1 MVLSQYGVISRCYIK
16 RRIRKMNKK
25 VLKVLSVILAI
36 LMVSSTFTVVMATEA
51 TTENT
56 TASNVK
62 DMVSEVTGALDEIV
76 NTDEATWTGIKT
88 LFEDYVKGYNERH
101 SQPENQWIVTL
112 NGKDFDILSLGGF
125 KDAVLNIGTT
135 QELKYVVFEL
145 LESLASKI
153 LGALAD
159 TLPDP
164 DYFMDEKD
172 YKSENFYAGTS
183 TLLDEP
189 AAGAKWQLG
198 YANASLVP
206 DDWQTKDYYLG
217 GFIDYNNGF
226 SNNVESIVDDMKVRI
241 VAMDDSSNRGVSIFA
256 TIDSIGVS
264 NAYIRRIRA
273 EIAKIAAEKNITLAS
288 VNVAATHS
296 HSGIDTQGLWTN
308 LFPKLMGNLFKGW
321 TGLGTL
327 EKGVDE
333 DYMEIVVE
341 RTAKAMGEALDDMKP
356 GSLTYSK
363 KDIGDG
369 YFNNKNRDSAT
380 SKDNTVTRLMF
391 IPDDAN
397 ATPTIIANMAAHP
410 EVAGLPTDDGKGTGR
425 ELCGEYIYYIEKYL
439 NEYENDTLAVNEGG
453 EGYNFYFINGAIA
466 GIYMARGLTGDGV
479 PTVHRYEESIRY
491 GTEIG
496 RILLA
501 LNKTE
506 EEILADENISGKSII
521 EKEIA
526 EYGLENSYTIWYEG
540 WTKVDE
546 IEVDPILN
554 VRIKEIRIPV
564 TNNFIKLAGRAN
576 LVTYNI
582 LKTEKGEYEV
592 VTETGYVEFGKI
604 MKAVMVPG
612 EMVTDIVYGGGSI
625 TAEGS
630 FSCQDFQYDA
640 LVEIFGDK
648 ELTAFGLCND
658 ALGYIV
664 PDNDYTLISYHELIS
679 IGSQAASTIVGALS
693 EIAAEA
699 NATTPAA

>member
-1 MVLSQYGVISRCYIK
+1 
-16 RRIRKMNKK
+16 MNKK
-25 VLKVLSVILAI
+25 IVKVLSVILAI
-36 LMVSSTFTVVMATEA
+36 ILVSSTFTVVMATEA
-51 TTENT
+51 APENT
-56 TASNVK
+56 TSSDVT
-62 DMVSEVTGALDEIV
+62 VSDVTGAIDDIV
-76 NTDEATWTGIKT
+76 NTDEATLASIKK
-88 LFEDYVKGYNERH
+88 LFEDYIKGYNDRH
-101 SQPENQWIVTL
+101 AQPENQWIVTL
-112 NGKDFDILSLGGF
+112 EGKNFDVLSLGGF
-125 KDAVLNIGTT
+125 KDAILNVSST
-135 QELKYVVFEL
+135 QELKYVALEL
-145 LESLASKI
+145 LECLATKL

-159 TLPDP
+159 SLPDP
-164 DYFMDEKD
+164 DYFIDEKD
-172 YKSENFYAGTS
+172 FKSENFYKGTE
-183 TLLDEP
+183 TILDKP
-189 AAGAKWQLG
+189 AEGAKWKLG

-206 DDWQTKDYYLG
+206 DDWETKDYYLG
-217 GFIDYNNGF
+217 GFIDINNGF

-241 VAMDDSSNRGVSIFA
+241 VALDDSSNRGVSIFA

-264 NAYIRRIRA
+264 NLYIRQIRA
-273 EIAKIAAEKNITLAS
+273 EIAKIAAEKGIKLAS

-308 LFPKLMGNLFKGW
+308 LFPKILGNLFKGW
-321 TGLGTL
+321 TGLGSL

-333 DYMEIVVE
+333 DYMKLVVE
-341 RTAKAMGEALDDMKP
+341 RTSKAMGEALDDMKE
-356 GSLTYSK
+356 GKLTYSK

-369 YFNNKNRDSAT
+369 YFNNKNRASAT
-380 SKDNTVTRLMF
+380 SKDNTVTRLVF
-391 IPDDAN
+391 TPDDVN
-397 ATPTIIANMAAHP
+397 ATPTIIANMAGHP

-439 NEYENDTLAVNEGG
+439 NEYKNDALAVNDGG

-501 LNKTE
+501 LNMTE
-506 EEILADENISGKSII
+506 EEILANDDISGKSII
-521 EKEIA
+521 DAEIEK
-526 EYGLENSYTIWYEG
+526 YGLQDSYTIWYEG
-540 WTKVDE
+540 WTPVEE
-546 IEVDPILN
+546 IELDPILN

-582 LKTEKGEYEV
+582 LRTEKGDYEV
-592 VTETGYVEFGKI
+592 VTETGYVEIGQV

-612 EMVTDIVYGGGSI
+612 EIVTDIIYGGGSL

-630 FSCQDFQYDA
+630 FSCEDFQYKSVCD
-640 LVEIFGDK
+640 IFGDK

-679 IGSQAASTIVGALS
+679 LGSKAASSIVGALS
-693 EIAAEA
+693 EIAAEV
-699 NATTPAA
+699 NKTTTPAA

>member
-1 MVLSQYGVISRCYIK
+1 
-16 RRIRKMNKK
+16 MNKK

-36 LMVSSTFTVVMATEA
+36 LMVSSTFTVVMAADGAEEEK
-51 TTENT
+51 TTI
-56 TASNVK
+56 S
-62 DMVSEVTGALDEIV
+62 DVTDALDKIV
-76 NTDEATWTGIKT
+76 NTDESTWASIEK
-88 LFEDYVKGYNERH
+88 LFQDYVKGYNDRH
-101 SQPENQWIVTL
+101 SQPENQWVVTL
-112 NGKDFDILSLGGF
+112 NGKNFDILSLGGF

-135 QELKYVVFEL
+135 QELKYVGLEL
-145 LESLASKI
+145 LECLASKI
-153 LGALAD
+153 LNALAN

-164 DYFMDEKD
+164 DYFLEEKE
-172 YKSENFYAGTS
+172 YKSENFYAGTDKF
-183 TLLDEP
+183 LDEP
-189 AAGAKWQLG
+189 ATGAKWVLG

-217 GFIDYNNGF
+217 GFIDFNNGF
-226 SNNVESIVDDMKVRI
+226 SNNVETIVDDMKIRI

-264 NAYIRRIRA
+264 NAHIRQIRA
-273 EIAKIAAEKNITLAS
+273 GLAKIAAEKNIKIAS
-288 VNVAATHS
+288 INVAATHS

-308 LFPKLMGNLFKGW
+308 LFPKLLGNLFKGW

-333 DYMEIVVE
+333 DYMKIVVE
-341 RTAKAMGEALDDMKP
+341 RSAKAMGEALDDMKP

-369 YFNNKNRDSAT
+369 YFNNKNRASAT
-380 SKDNTVTRLMF
+380 SKDNTVTRLIF
-391 IPDDAN
+391 TPDDVN

-439 NEYENDTLAVNEGG
+439 NEYENEALAVNEGG

-466 GIYMARGLTGDGV
+466 GIYMARGLTGDSV

-501 LNKTE
+501 LNMTE
-506 EEILADENISGKSII
+506 EEILANDKISGKSII

-526 EYGLENSYTIWYEG
+526 EYGLEDSYTIWYEG

-546 IEVDPILN
+546 IDVDPILN

-564 TNNFIKLAGRAN
+564 TNHFIKLAGRAN
-576 LVTYNI
+576 LVNYAI

-592 VTETGYVEFGKI
+592 VTETGYVEIGKV

-612 EMVTDIVYGGGSI
+612 EIVTDIIYGGGSI

-630 FSCQDFQYDA
+630 FSCQDFQYKS
-640 LVEIFGDK
+640 VCEIFGDK

-679 IGSQAASTIVGALS
+679 LGNLTASSVVGALS
-693 EIAAEA
+693 EIAAEV
-699 NATTPAA
+699 NAPATPSAPAAPETPAA